1 MTVYKLKEDVL
12 AQKVVDEMVILEP
25 ENGEYFTV
33 NGVGTEMISLLEEG
47 KTEDEVV
54 AAMMILF
61 DVSEADV
68 RQDYQELIVQLKS
81 QGLIEQTG

>member
-1 MTVYKLKEDVL
+1 MTVYKLKDDVL

-54 AAMMILF
+54 AAMMTLF

>member
-1 MTVYKLKEDVL
+1 MTVYKLKDDVL

-33 NGVGTEMISLLEEG
+33 NGVGTEMISLL
-47 KTEDEVV
+47 DEVV
-54 AAMMILF
+54 AAMMTRF

-68 RQDYQELIVQLKS
+68 RQDYQDLIGQLKS
-81 QGLIEQTG
+81 QGLIEQAG

>member
-1 MTVYKLKEDVL
+1 MTVYKLKDDVL

-47 KTEDEVV
+47 KSEDEVV
-54 AAMMILF
+54 AAMMTRF

-68 RQDYQELIVQLKS
+68 RQDYQDLIGQLKS
-81 QGLIEQTG
+81 QGPIEQAG